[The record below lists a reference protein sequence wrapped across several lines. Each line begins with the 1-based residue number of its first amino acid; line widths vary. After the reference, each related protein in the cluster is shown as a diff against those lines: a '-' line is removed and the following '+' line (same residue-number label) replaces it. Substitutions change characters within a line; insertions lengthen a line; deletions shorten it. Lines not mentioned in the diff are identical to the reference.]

1 MSSLVLLEASLLGFP
16 FKFVALLLLS
26 IGAELIVI
34 LPKLKLNKRIRSEKT
49 KKKILLNSQ
58 KQ

>member
-1 MSSLVLLEASLLGFP
+1 MVLLGASLLVFP

-58 KQ
+58 K